1 LLPEPFLGVAMF
13 FLVPRFVLHK
23 NVMLA
28 QKLKILLD
36 CGLQSRR
43 VPGLKFAA
51 FQAFTLDIRESIG
64 RPFPSTRPHGHT
76 TANWA
81 ILSAGTTFFQMPS
94 WSIGGS
100 ADPAVPDG
108 LDAVR
113 QTVDP
118 VPGSG
123 GLIVGPLT

>member
-1 LLPEPFLGVAMF
+1 MF

-28 QKLKILLD
+28 QKLKFFSIAVSNH
-36 CGLQSRR
+36 GAFRVRNLQLFRHLPSISERALGGRSPRR
-43 VPGLKFAA
+43 
-51 FQAFTLDIRESIG
+51 S
-64 RPFPSTRPHGHT
+64 HGHT

>member
-1 LLPEPFLGVAMF
+1 MF

-23 NVMLA
+23 NAMLA
-28 QKLKILLD
+28 QKPNSPRLRSSITARSGFEICSLSGIYPRYPREQGASAPLD
-36 CGLQSRR
+36 KAMGIPLR
-43 VPGLKFAA
+43 
-51 FQAFTLDIRESIG
+51 
-64 RPFPSTRPHGHT
+64 
-76 TANWA
+76 NWV
-81 ILSAGTTFFQMPS
+81 ILSAGKTFFQTPS

-118 VPGSG
+118 VRGGG
-123 GLIVGPLT
+123 GLIVRLLT